1 MVSSLVVMRVESDS
15 DRRVSISCAP
25 PSFKV
30 ILAISKRQR
39 GEEID
44 LSMEEE
50 ACHRSK
56 WTLKYVLVFDHLVPL
71 KGSEYSGFRAQSERP
86 VSIAIANSSS
96 PFLLLS

>member
-30 ILAISKRQR
+30 ISAKCR

-56 WTLKYVLVFDHLVPL
+56 WTLKYVLVFDHLVPT
-71 KGSEYSGFRAQSERP
+71 YIER
-86 VSIAIANSSS
+86 V
-96 PFLLLS
+96 